1 MAGEDD
7 YLKLTAHDLKRVYAS
22 PALDAYAWCKTNR
35 IHHGFMDGVVL
46 VVNPITTVAFPDRGS
61 PTGLRLFGFY
71 AAYDGRLPAGA
82 VELRKGGKTM
92 RQFVAVRSLDAT

>member
-1 MAGEDD
+1 MS
-7 YLKLTAHDLKRVYAS
+7 AS
-22 PALDAYAWCKTNR
+22 AVDAWEWCATNG
-35 IHHGFMDGVVL
+35 IPHGFKDGVVL

-71 AAYDGRLPAGA
+71 AAYDGRLPADA
-82 VELRKGGKTM
+82 VELRKDGETM